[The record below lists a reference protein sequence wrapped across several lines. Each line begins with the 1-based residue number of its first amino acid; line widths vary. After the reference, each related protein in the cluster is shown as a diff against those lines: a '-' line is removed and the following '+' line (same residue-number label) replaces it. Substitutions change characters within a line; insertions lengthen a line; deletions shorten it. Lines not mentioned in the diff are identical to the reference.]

1 MQRCRAVL
9 VGLLVFCC
17 AHVSQ
22 SIAATLRVGFGA
34 SKPPYVYE
42 HESRGLEYDLV
53 AAALTEHGLGAS
65 DIHRELFL
73 NPDSASRLDADR
85 PPPAATPDGAQV
97 TVILDQRLDH
107 RVAIEGR
114 RGQVGR
120 DHRL

>member
-53 AAALTEHGLGAS
+53 AAALREGGDELRPYYAPAERL
-65 DIHRELFL
+65 HRMFKQGELLF
-73 NPDSASRLDADR
+73 
-85 PPPAATPDGAQV
+85 
-97 TVILDQRLDH
+97 
-107 RVAIEGR
+107 
-114 RGQVGR
+114 
-120 DHRL
+120 